1 MSDHHE
7 DAVYDVRAAA
17 SLADRLEPWLHAF
30 VHRPAMLAEAS
41 RGPLRGMPVGVK
53 DIIDTGDMPTCCGS
67 PLLEGRRPDADAAIV
82 SRLRA
87 LGAIMFGKTVTTEF
101 AWRHPGPTVNPY
113 RRTHTPGGSSSGSA
127 AAVAAG
133 IVPLALGT
141 QTVGSI
147 IRPAA
152 FCGVVGF
159 KPTHG
164 TLPTAGVHPFSP
176 SLDHVGLFARRVETV
191 AHAFRHLVRSPEAA
205 MIEAAM
211 IEAPRLLLVRPRE
224 DAVSGPQRAVRDDA
238 ARLLGDAGA
247 TVSERTLPP
256 AFDRVRDWLGAVLA
270 FEAAAQF
277 GAMVDRH
284 PDRTSAWLQRIV
296 AEGRSI
302 EPATYDEA
310 REAQALLRAAT
321 HDALAGFDALLMV
334 PAPGEAPA
342 GLDDT
347 GDATFCAPWSFA
359 GVPALTLPAGWS
371 PNGLPL
377 GLQLV
382 GDGGTDARLLEVGSW
397 AEARLGWR
405 SRALDCP

>member
-1 MSDHHE
+1 MSDH
-7 DAVYDVRAAA
+7 DAEAFDIQACDAR
-17 SLADRLEPWLHAF
+17 ADRLEPWLRAF
-30 VHRPAMLAEAS
+30 VHRPTRHAAAAA
-41 RGPLRGMPVGVK
+41 GPLHGMPVGVK
-53 DIIDTGDMPTCCGS
+53 DIIDTADMPTCCGS
-67 PLLEGRRPDADAAIV
+67 PLLAGRRPDADAAIV

-87 LGAIMFGKTVTTEF
+87 LGAIVFAKTVTTEF
-101 AWRHPGPTVNPY
+101 AWRHPGATVNPY
-113 RRTHTPGGSSSGSA
+113 RRGHTPGGSSSGSA

-159 KPTHG
+159 KPTHA

-191 AHAFRHLVRSPEAA
+191 AHVFRHLVRGSEAA
-205 MIEAAM
+205 T

-224 DAVSGPQRAVRDDA
+224 HAVSGPQRAARDDA
-238 ARLLGDAGA
+238 ARLLRDSGA
-247 TVSERTLPP
+247 TICERVLPP
-256 AFDRVRDWLGAVLA
+256 TFDRVWDWLGVVLA

-296 AEGRSI
+296 AEGRTI
-302 EPATYDEA
+302 EPAAYDEA
-310 REAQALLRAAT
+310 RHAQTLLRAASR
-321 HDALAGFDALLMV
+321 DAMAGFDALLMV

-359 GVPALTLPAGWS
+359 GVPALTVPAGWS

-382 GDGGTDARLLEVGSW
+382 GAWGTDARLLDLGAWIET
-397 AEARLGWR
+397 RLAWPP
-405 SRALDCP
+405 RALDSP